1 VIFAG
6 ALWLLIPFAIVLPGI
21 MSYQLYAG
29 RMESPDEAFPTLI
42 RNLVPAGLRG
52 FMLAAIAGAVISS
65 LASMLN
71 SASTIFTM
79 DVYNRMLD
87 RRASQRRLLLLG
99 RVTTA
104 VFVVIGCL
112 LAPRLADPKFGG
124 VFQYIQEFQGYI
136 WPGVVAA
143 FVFGML
149 APQAPGS
156 AGVAALIGGPAIYWL
171 FQRFAPGLHFLIQV
185 GVTFELVLAIMG
197 LITFVIPQFAKVYAK
212 VKVELPFPTRVCLVL
227 SKLFNEQWPVLL
239 LVLLAGALA
248 VFLILRT
255 AWGRYAWDRLKL
267 HVPLIGPLLLKSA
280 LSRLARIFSL
290 LHAAGGGSLD
300 AQKILSGTIGNAA
313 ISRELE
319 GVQVH
324 LEQGHGVAR
333 PLMAAKYFTPM
344 LINMVAVGE
353 EAGNLDEMLREVS
366 LHYDSEVEYA
376 TRRLTTAM
384 GPVLIV
390 AMAFLVGF
398 FALAVYMPMWDLA
411 KLATRQ

>member
-1 VIFAG
+1 MSTYRYEAVNDGGKTVAGVIEAESMDHANDLLGARGLTPISMRDETAAAAGPRWQKIALLFNAVHPEELILYTKQLSTMLKAGIPILRVVDILENQSENPRLKDISRQIGLDVRSGTTFSRSLRRHPDVFSELYCSMVQAGEASG
-6 ALWLLIPFAIVLPGI
+6 ALPQILQRLIYIITHEYQVKTEIRSVLQYPLIVLV
-21 MSYQLYAG
+21 S
-29 RMESPDEAFPTLI
+29 LI
-42 RNLVPAGLRG
+42 
-52 FMLAAIAGAVISS
+52 
-65 LASMLN
+65 
-71 SASTIFTM
+71 
-79 DVYNRMLD
+79 
-87 RRASQRRLLLLG
+87 
-99 RVTTA
+99 
-104 VFVVIGCL
+104 
-112 LAPRLADPKFGG
+112 
-124 VFQYIQEFQGYI
+124 
-136 WPGVVAA
+136 AA
-143 FVFGML
+143 FV
-149 APQAPGS
+149 
-156 AGVAALIGGPAIYWL
+156 
-171 FQRFAPGLHFLIQV
+171 
-185 GVTFELVLAIMG
+185 G

-212 VKVELPFPTRVCLVL
+212 VKVELPLPTRICLVL
-227 SKLFNEQWPVLL
+227 SKLFNEQWPALL
-239 LVLLAGALA
+239 LGLVVVVLA

-255 AWGRYAWDRLKL
+255 APGRYGWDRLKL
-267 HVPLIGPLLLKSA
+267 HVPLVGPLLLKSA
-280 LSRLARIFSL
+280 LSRFASIFSIL
-290 LHAAGGGSLD
+290 QASGVGILD
-300 AQKILSGTIGNAA
+300 ALKILSGTIGNKA

-411 KLATRQ
+411 KLATRS

>member
-1 VIFAG
+1 MSTYRYEAVNDGGKTVAGVIEAESMDHANDLLGARGLTPISMRDETAAAAGPRWQKIALLFNAVHPEELILYTKQLSTMLKAGIPILRVVDILENQSENPRLKDISRQIGLDVRSGTTFSRSLRRHPDVFSELYCSMVQAGEASG
-6 ALWLLIPFAIVLPGI
+6 ALPQILQRLIYIITHEYQVKTEIRSVMQYPLIVLV
-21 MSYQLYAG
+21 S
-29 RMESPDEAFPTLI
+29 LI
-42 RNLVPAGLRG
+42 
-52 FMLAAIAGAVISS
+52 
-65 LASMLN
+65 
-71 SASTIFTM
+71 
-79 DVYNRMLD
+79 
-87 RRASQRRLLLLG
+87 
-99 RVTTA
+99 
-104 VFVVIGCL
+104 
-112 LAPRLADPKFGG
+112 
-124 VFQYIQEFQGYI
+124 
-136 WPGVVAA
+136 AA
-143 FVFGML
+143 FV
-149 APQAPGS
+149 
-156 AGVAALIGGPAIYWL
+156 
-171 FQRFAPGLHFLIQV
+171 
-185 GVTFELVLAIMG
+185 G

-212 VKVELPFPTRVCLVL
+212 VKVELPLPTRICLVL
-227 SKLFNEQWPVLL
+227 SKLFNEQWPALL
-239 LVLLAGALA
+239 LGLVVVVLA

-255 AWGRYAWDRLKL
+255 APGRYGWDRLKL
-267 HVPLIGPLLLKSA
+267 HVPLVGPLLLKSA
-280 LSRLARIFSL
+280 LSRFASIFSIL
-290 LHAAGGGSLD
+290 QASGVGILD
-300 AQKILSGTIGNAA
+300 ALKILSGTIGNKA

-411 KLATRQ
+411 KLATRS

>member
-1 VIFAG
+1 MSTYRYEAVNDGGKTVAGVIEAESMDHANDLLGARGLTPISMRDETAAAAGPRWQKIALLFNAVHPEELILYTKQLSTMLKAGIPILRVVDILENQSENPRLKDISRQIGLDIRSGTTLSRSLRRHPDVFSELYCSMVQAGEASG
-6 ALWLLIPFAIVLPGI
+6 ALPQILQRLIYIITHEYQVKTEIRSVMQYPLIVLV
-21 MSYQLYAG
+21 S
-29 RMESPDEAFPTLI
+29 LI
-42 RNLVPAGLRG
+42 
-52 FMLAAIAGAVISS
+52 
-65 LASMLN
+65 
-71 SASTIFTM
+71 
-79 DVYNRMLD
+79 
-87 RRASQRRLLLLG
+87 
-99 RVTTA
+99 
-104 VFVVIGCL
+104 
-112 LAPRLADPKFGG
+112 
-124 VFQYIQEFQGYI
+124 
-136 WPGVVAA
+136 AA
-143 FVFGML
+143 FV
-149 APQAPGS
+149 
-156 AGVAALIGGPAIYWL
+156 
-171 FQRFAPGLHFLIQV
+171 
-185 GVTFELVLAIMG
+185 G

-227 SKLFNEQWPVLL
+227 SKLFNEQWPALL
-239 LVLLAGALA
+239 LGLVVAVLA

-255 AWGRYAWDRLKL
+255 APGRYGWDRLKL

-280 LSRLARIFSL
+280 LSRFASIFSIL
-290 LHAAGGGSLD
+290 QASGVGILD
-300 AQKILSGTIGNAA
+300 ALKILSGTIGNKA

-411 KLATRQ
+411 KLATRS

>member
-1 VIFAG
+1 MSTYRYEAVNDGGKTVAGVIEAESMDHANDLLGARGLTPISMRDETAAAAGPRWQKIALLFNAVHPEELILYTKQLSTMLKAGIPILRVVDILENQSENPRLKDISRQIGLDVRSGTTFSRSLRRHPDVFSELYCSMVQAGEASG
-6 ALWLLIPFAIVLPGI
+6 ALPQILQRLIYIITHEYQVKTEIRSVMQYPLIVLV
-21 MSYQLYAG
+21 S
-29 RMESPDEAFPTLI
+29 LI
-42 RNLVPAGLRG
+42 
-52 FMLAAIAGAVISS
+52 
-65 LASMLN
+65 
-71 SASTIFTM
+71 
-79 DVYNRMLD
+79 
-87 RRASQRRLLLLG
+87 
-99 RVTTA
+99 
-104 VFVVIGCL
+104 
-112 LAPRLADPKFGG
+112 
-124 VFQYIQEFQGYI
+124 
-136 WPGVVAA
+136 AA
-143 FVFGML
+143 FV
-149 APQAPGS
+149 
-156 AGVAALIGGPAIYWL
+156 
-171 FQRFAPGLHFLIQV
+171 
-185 GVTFELVLAIMG
+185 G

-212 VKVELPFPTRVCLVL
+212 VKVELPLPTRICLVL
-227 SKLFNEQWPVLL
+227 SKLFNEQWPALL
-239 LVLLAGALA
+239 LGLVVVVLA

-255 AWGRYAWDRLKL
+255 APGRYGWDRLKL

-280 LSRLARIFSL
+280 LSRFASIFSIL
-290 LHAAGGGSLD
+290 QASGVGILD
-300 AQKILSGTIGNAA
+300 ALKILSGTIGNAA

-411 KLATRQ
+411 KLATRS

>member
-1 VIFAG
+1 MSTYRYEAVNEGGKTVAGWIEAESTDHANDLLGARGLTPVALRDETATTVHPRWEKIALLFNTVHPEELILYTKQLSTMLKAGIPILRVVDILENQSESPRLKAISRQIGLDIRSGATLSRSLRRHPDVFSALYCSMVQAGEASG
-6 ALWLLIPFAIVLPGI
+6 ALPQILQRLIYIITHEYQVKTEVRSVLQYPLIVLI
-21 MSYQLYAG
+21 S
-29 RMESPDEAFPTLI
+29 LI
-42 RNLVPAGLRG
+42 
-52 FMLAAIAGAVISS
+52 S
-65 LASMLN
+65 
-71 SASTIFTM
+71 
-79 DVYNRMLD
+79 
-87 RRASQRRLLLLG
+87 
-99 RVTTA
+99 
-104 VFVVIGCL
+104 
-112 LAPRLADPKFGG
+112 
-124 VFQYIQEFQGYI
+124 
-136 WPGVVAA
+136 A
-143 FVFGML
+143 FV
-149 APQAPGS
+149 
-156 AGVAALIGGPAIYWL
+156 
-171 FQRFAPGLHFLIQV
+171 
-185 GVTFELVLAIMG
+185 G

-212 VKVELPFPTRVCLVL
+212 VKVELPFPTRVCLFL
-227 SKLFNEQWPVLL
+227 SKMFNEQWPVLVL
-239 LVLLAGALA
+239 GLVVVVLG
-248 VFLILRT
+248 VFLALRT
-255 AWGRYAWDRLKL
+255 RAGRYGWDRLKL
-267 HVPLIGPLLLKSA
+267 QIPLIGPLLLKSA
-280 LSRLARIFSL
+280 LSRFASIFSIL
-290 LHAAGGGSLD
+290 QASGVGILD
-300 AQKILSGTIGNAA
+300 ALKILSGTIGNAA

>member
-1 VIFAG
+1 MSTYRYEAVNDGGKTVAGVIEAESMDHANDLLGARGLTPTSMRDETATAAGSRWQKIALLFNAVHPEELILYTKQLSTMLKAGIPILRVVDILENQSENPRLKDISRQIGLDVRSGTPFSRSLRRHPDVFSELYCSMVQAGEASG
-6 ALWLLIPFAIVLPGI
+6 ALPQILQRLIYIITHEYQVKTEIRSVLQYPLIVL
-21 MSYQLYAG
+21 
-29 RMESPDEAFPTLI
+29 
-42 RNLVPAGLRG
+42 V
-52 FMLAAIAGAVISS
+52 S
-65 LASMLN
+65 L
-71 SASTIFTM
+71 
-79 DVYNRMLD
+79 
-87 RRASQRRLLLLG
+87 
-99 RVTTA
+99 
-104 VFVVIGCL
+104 
-112 LAPRLADPKFGG
+112 
-124 VFQYIQEFQGYI
+124 
-136 WPGVVAA
+136 VAA
-143 FVFGML
+143 FV
-149 APQAPGS
+149 
-156 AGVAALIGGPAIYWL
+156 
-171 FQRFAPGLHFLIQV
+171 
-185 GVTFELVLAIMG
+185 G

-227 SKLFNEQWPVLL
+227 SKLFNEQWPALL
-239 LVLLAGALA
+239 LGLVVAVLA

-255 AWGRYAWDRLKL
+255 APGRYGWDRLKL

-280 LSRLARIFSL
+280 LSRFASIFSIL
-290 LHAAGGGSLD
+290 QASGVGILD
-300 AQKILSGTIGNAA
+300 ALKILSGTIGNAA

-411 KLATRQ
+411 KLATRS

>member
-1 VIFAG
+1 MSTYRYEAVNDGGKTVAGVIEAESMDHANDLLGARGLTPISMRDETAAAAGPRWQKIALLFNAVHPEELILYTKQLSTMLKAGIPILRVVDILENQSENPRLKDISRQIGLDIRSGTTLSRSLRRHPDVFSELYCSMVQAGEASG
-6 ALWLLIPFAIVLPGI
+6 ALPQILQRLIYIITHEYQVKTEIRSVMQYPLIVLV
-21 MSYQLYAG
+21 S
-29 RMESPDEAFPTLI
+29 LI
-42 RNLVPAGLRG
+42 
-52 FMLAAIAGAVISS
+52 
-65 LASMLN
+65 
-71 SASTIFTM
+71 
-79 DVYNRMLD
+79 
-87 RRASQRRLLLLG
+87 
-99 RVTTA
+99 
-104 VFVVIGCL
+104 
-112 LAPRLADPKFGG
+112 
-124 VFQYIQEFQGYI
+124 
-136 WPGVVAA
+136 AA
-143 FVFGML
+143 FV
-149 APQAPGS
+149 
-156 AGVAALIGGPAIYWL
+156 
-171 FQRFAPGLHFLIQV
+171 
-185 GVTFELVLAIMG
+185 G

-212 VKVELPFPTRVCLVL
+212 VKVELPLPTRICLVL
-227 SKLFNEQWPVLL
+227 SKLFNEQWPALL
-239 LVLLAGALA
+239 LGLVVVVLA

-255 AWGRYAWDRLKL
+255 APGRYGWDRLKL
-267 HVPLIGPLLLKSA
+267 HVPLVGPLLLKSA
-280 LSRLARIFSL
+280 LSRFASIFSIL
-290 LHAAGGGSLD
+290 QASGVGILD
-300 AQKILSGTIGNAA
+300 ALKILSGTIGNKA

-411 KLATRQ
+411 KLATRS

>member
-1 VIFAG
+1 MSTYRYEAVNDGGKTVAGLIEAESMDHANDLLGARGLSPLSMRDETAAARSPLWDKIALLLNTVHPEELILYTKQLSTMLKAGIPILRVVDILENQSDNLRLKDISRQIGLDIRSGTTLSRSLRRHPDVFSELYCSMVQAGEASG
-6 ALWLLIPFAIVLPGI
+6 ALPQILQRLIYIITHEYQVKTEIRSVLQYPLIVLV
-21 MSYQLYAG
+21 S
-29 RMESPDEAFPTLI
+29 LI
-42 RNLVPAGLRG
+42 
-52 FMLAAIAGAVISS
+52 
-65 LASMLN
+65 
-71 SASTIFTM
+71 T
-79 DVYNRMLD
+79 
-87 RRASQRRLLLLG
+87 
-99 RVTTA
+99 
-104 VFVVIGCL
+104 
-112 LAPRLADPKFGG
+112 
-124 VFQYIQEFQGYI
+124 
-136 WPGVVAA
+136 A
-143 FVFGML
+143 FV
-149 APQAPGS
+149 
-156 AGVAALIGGPAIYWL
+156 
-171 FQRFAPGLHFLIQV
+171 
-185 GVTFELVLAIMG
+185 G

-255 AWGRYAWDRLKL
+255 AWGRYAWDCLKL

-280 LSRLARIFSL
+280 LSRFASIFSIL
-290 LHAAGGGSLD
+290 QASGVGILD
-300 AQKILSGTIGNAA
+300 ALKILSGTIGNAA